1 MFFFQKGESF
11 CQISILFEGILFAF
25 DGGQSKQNAALEETD
40 SPFSKAPFR
49 FSCSCLRAKHLS
61 PTKNS
66 IKQPTVWH
74 CSISSS
80 PMKGANRLMSS
91 IWINYHISQAK
102 YLPKIKRLPFIYIL
116 NYPFWGT
123 PSWDITLFDLIR
135 CKEHSQRSHEQLTK
149 TTQKT
154 TQSFDN
160 LFSRT
165 SETTTSPNKS
175 PRNM

>member
-49 FSCSCLRAKHLS
+49 VSCSCLRAKHLS

-74 CSISSS
+74 CSISPS

-102 YLPKIKRLPFIYIL
+102 YLPKIKRLPFIYSTTHFGEL
-116 NYPFWGT
+116 PHGT
-123 PSWDITLFDLIR
+123 SLYLI
-135 CKEHSQRSHEQLTK
+135 
-149 TTQKT
+149 
-154 TQSFDN
+154 
-160 LFSRT
+160 
-165 SETTTSPNKS
+165 
-175 PRNM
+175 